1 MPPSWSGAAS
11 TNSKALRPEPVF
23 RPPHDPYV
31 HHPGQARG
39 DISHFIDWIQG
50 ALACSAASLG
60 KFAGFRLMSIS
71 SIATPA
77 SAAPINPVD
86 TSAPKTTNA
95 AASGEGGDANA
106 THQPPPPPPLPP
118 GQGTRVDQLA

>member
-1 MPPSWSGAAS
+1 MRPSWSGAAS
-11 TNSKALRPEPVF
+11 TSNGDLTRTPLFRPSRERRIHQRPEA
-23 RPPHDPYV
+23 
-31 HHPGQARG
+31 GG
-39 DISHFIDWIQG
+39 DISHFIDWIQT

-71 SIATPA
+71 SVAAPA

-95 AASGEGGDANA
+95 TAGADGGDANA